1 MAKRLHIRGLIFL
14 LALAGGQA
22 ARADTPPTAI
32 AADRLITPAGG
43 AGLVALEDPRVQGH
57 RRVLLHLGF
66 STAAEPVLL
75 SLRESTGDQ
84 QVLSNVAQVTTFT
97 VSAALELWRRV
108 RLGLALPLHIP
119 GGDRLQGLGQDR
131 GLPAVTAG
139 DLRLHLVWN
148 AYSGRRLPLAVSLG
162 AVITFP
168 TGDAL
173 NFSSFDALGFAP
185 RLLVSG
191 RPLSWLR
198 LVGQAGGSFH
208 QRRSFYDTDF
218 GQRLLLGL
226 GLELGLPWLPWV
238 DEHLTVVAELEGNPG
253 WGDQSDPPLEWRGG
267 VRLRWRPWYL
277 LATAGWGIGDGVT
290 VPAWRATASAGV
302 ALWGD

>member
-1 MAKRLHIRGLIFL
+1 MVTLIFL
-14 LALAGGQA
+14 LARPGGLAW
-22 ARADTPPTAI
+22 ADPPPTAI

-43 AGLVALEDPRVQGH
+43 VGLVAIEDPRVQGH

-75 SLRESTGDQ
+75 SLREATGDQ
-84 QVLSNVAQVTTFT
+84 QVLSNVAQVTTLT
-97 VSAALELWRRV
+97 VSAALELWHRV

-119 GGDRLQGLGQDR
+119 RGDRLLGLGQDR
-131 GLPAVTAG
+131 GFPPATAG

-162 AVITFP
+162 VVITLP
-168 TGDAL
+168 TGDAQ
-173 NFSSFDALGFAP
+173 NFSSFDALGFSP

-191 RPLSWLR
+191 RPLSWLW
-198 LVGQAGGSFH
+198 LVGHAGGALH
-208 QRRSFYDTDF
+208 QLRSFYDTDF
-218 GQRLLLGL
+218 GKRLLLGL
-226 GLELGLPWLPWV
+226 GFELDLPWIPWV
-238 DEHLTVVAELEGNPG
+238 DEHLSVVAEMEGNPG

-277 LATAGWGIGDGVT
+277 MATAGWGIGDGVT
-290 VPAWRATASAGV
+290 VPAWRATACAGV